1 MKDRQPRF
9 RYGGFMSDEDPALG
23 ERSRAFV
30 WMIGLAGL
38 LAWFA
43 LLWLMFGD
51 VL

>member
-1 MKDRQPRF
+1 MAQQ
-9 RYGGFMSDEDPALG
+9 DPEPG

-30 WMIGLAGL
+30 WMIGGAAL
-38 LAWFA
+38 LAWLS